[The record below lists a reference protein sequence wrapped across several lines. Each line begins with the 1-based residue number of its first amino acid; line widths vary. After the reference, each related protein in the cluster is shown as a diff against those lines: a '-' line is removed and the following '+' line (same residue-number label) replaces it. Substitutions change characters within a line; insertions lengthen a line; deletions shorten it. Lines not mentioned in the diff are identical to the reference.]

1 MICLTNHFFILIL
14 CIHIEKRLQNVQLSK
29 IKSKIISQHSN
40 IQLCNTINLRCK
52 SSSIISSIGLAIHH
66 SYIVTTRKQ
75 SLGQGNIFRSVCQE
89 FCSQGGF
96 CLSTCWDT
104 PLGPGTPQDQA
115 LPRSRPPWHSAC
127 WEIRSTSR
135 WYASYWNAI
144 LFAMVHSNFSR
155 CYNTEYNRQI
165 IC

>member
-66 SYIVTTRKQ
+66 SYIVTTRKR

-104 PLGPGTPQDQA
+104 PPGTRHPPGPGTPQKQTPLAQSMLGDTVNKQVV
-115 LPRSRPPWHSAC
+115 C
-127 WEIRSTSR
+127 
-135 WYASYWNAI
+135 I
-144 LFAMVHSNFSR
+144 LLECNLVCNGSQLLQQML
-155 CYNTEYNRQI
+155 
-165 IC
+165 